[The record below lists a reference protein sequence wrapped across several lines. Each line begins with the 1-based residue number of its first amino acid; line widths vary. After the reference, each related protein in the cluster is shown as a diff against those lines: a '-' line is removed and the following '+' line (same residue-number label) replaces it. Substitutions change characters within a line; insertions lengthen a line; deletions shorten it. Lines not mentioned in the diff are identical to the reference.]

1 MKKSTQNANEEEEPK
16 VVNNFIDECLHLLVD
31 EKSLTN
37 DDLIIQSITMLLAV
51 CSLYDL
57 C

>member
-1 MKKSTQNANEEEEPK
+1 MKKSTQNAKEEEEPK

-37 DDLIIQSITMLLAV
+37 DDLIIQSISMLLAV